1 MKFYESL
8 SDNEKQHILQTEY
21 VDNQLSF
28 GIIAEKYNTYPNK
41 LRRDAK
47 KFSISPRSKSEA
59 QKNALTKGRHKH
71 PTKGKKRTEQ
81 EKYLIG
87 KGVMKSWD
95 NLSDSEL
102 ENRKLKAR
110 ENWNKLSD
118 DEKENM
124 LHKANMAVRES
135 SVKGSKLEVHI
146 MNNLMKDGYV
156 VEFHKEQLLSNT
168 KLQIDLFIPTMG
180 VAIEIDGPSHF
191 EPVWGSDALAKNK
204 KYDEKKTG
212 ILLGK
217 GLTLIRIKQTKDYS
231 KTRGDLVY
239 TELAKILDQIKNKQN
254 TSNYIELG
262 E

>member
-8 SDNEKQHILQTEY
+8 SDNEKQQILQKEY
-21 VDNQLSF
+21 VANQMSF
-28 GIIAEKYNTYPNK
+28 GSIAEKYNTYPNK

-47 KFSISPRSKSEA
+47 KFNISPRSKSEA
-59 QKNALTKGRHKH
+59 QKNALLKGTHKH
-71 PTKGKKRTEQ
+71 PTKGKKRTEK
-81 EKYLIG
+81 EKHIIG
-87 KGVMKSWD
+87 KGVMQSWD
-95 NLSDSEL
+95 NLSDTEL
-102 ENRKLKAR
+102 ENRKIKAR
-110 ENWNKLSD
+110 ENWNKLSE

-135 SVKGSKLEVHI
+135 SVKGSKLEIHI
-146 MNNLMKDGYV
+146 MQNLLRDGHV

-168 KLQIDLFIPTMG
+168 KLQIDLFLPKMG

-191 EPVWGSDALAKNK
+191 EPVWGSDTLAKNK

-217 GLTLIRIKQTKDYS
+217 GLILVRIKQTKDYS
-231 KTRGDLVY
+231 KTRGDLIY
-239 TELAKILDQIKNKQN
+239 LDLLNTLKQISKKDN